1 MHPRNKDIPLVG
13 GRAGHLLSLG
23 APSHQDSDGMGA
35 SCSVKADLP
44 QCGVL
49 DKNPR
54 PLHRRNGR
62 PPPHPTRGVPLT
74 PHSPWEYSHVLGG
87 QRPALHHADIQGA
100 ALGHGAQPQTFRA
113 GGRPGSEAG
122 PRKGG
127 RASTYHPLRARRP
140 VPESERRLSETRVA
154 GREVS
159 EGGET
164 IGVHGGGV
172 P

>member
-1 MHPRNKDIPLVG
+1 MHPRNKDIPPCWGQG
-13 GRAGHLLSLG
+13 GASVKSGRPLPPG
-23 APSHQDSDGMGA
+23 QRWYGA
-35 SCSVKADLP
+35 SCSAKADLP

-49 DKNPR
+49 DKNLR

-62 PPPHPTRGVPLT
+62 PPPHPMRGLPLS

-127 RASTYHPLRARRP
+127 RASTYHPLRAWRL